1 MPGPTPIFDEKRV
14 RQRLASA
21 ISAPGFP
28 GFLHEHAAG
37 EILSRLALSQQR
49 FALALAHGTRPDLLL
64 QDGMHTLRAATVL
77 TSDADLVVA
86 ADAVP
91 VKAESL
97 DCLLL
102 LFGPETVNDLAGL
115 FAGIRRSLRPDGLF
129 LGAALAGETLRELRD
144 AWSLAEAELTGGATP
159 RVAPFAGLR
168 DLGNLML
175 RTGLSLPVV
184 DSERLVVRYAD
195 PLALMRELKRLGW
208 SNMLVERTRRG
219 LSRRLL
225 ARVVERY
232 LDRFADA
239 DGRIRATFEIAYLT
253 AFAPHPDQP
262 RPLKPGSAR
271 FRLADALRPE
281 KGNRQ

>member
-1 MPGPTPIFDEKRV
+1 
-14 RQRLASA
+14 
-21 ISAPGFP
+21 
-28 GFLHEHAAG
+28 
-37 EILSRLALSQQR
+37 
-49 FALALAHGTRPDLLL
+49 
-64 QDGMHTLRAATVL
+64 
-77 TSDADLVVA
+77 
-86 ADAVP
+86 
-91 VKAESL
+91 
-97 DCLLL
+97 
-102 LFGPETVNDLAGL
+102 
-115 FAGIRRSLRPDGLF
+115 
-129 LGAALAGETLRELRD
+129 
-144 AWSLAEAELTGGATP
+144 
-159 RVAPFAGLR
+159 
-168 DLGNLML
+168 
-175 RTGLSLPVV
+175 
-184 DSERLVVRYAD
+184 
-195 PLALMRELKRLGW
+195 LALMRELKRLGW